1 MSALER
7 RDLKIDMIT
16 HLEMEFTAATIDV
29 HLLTGLSN
37 AKIFA
42 NDLDLV
48 LASFTKS
55 GPKKGLS
62 PDSDQL
68 IGIRHRHP

>member
-16 HLEMEFTAATIDV
+16 NLEMDFTAATIDV
-29 HLLTGLSN
+29 YLLTGLSN

-42 NDLDLV
+42 NNLDLV
-48 LASFTKS
+48 L
-55 GPKKGLS
+55 
-62 PDSDQL
+62 
-68 IGIRHRHP
+68 GILY